1 MRRGVGVREASWP
14 LPEPGAEGAFV
25 EAVRAWMAE
34 CGAGMRRPYGV
45 DHVALALSC
54 HGHQGHPRCSTALG
68 IRPLGEYLG
77 PRGERELLGFVRD
90 ARLASPEGGTV
101 RAVFLS
107 MGDLLAA
114 LEAAA

>member
-1 MRRGVGVREASWP
+1 MREASWA

-25 EAVRAWMAE
+25 EEVRAWMAE

-54 HGHQGHPRCSTALG
+54 RDQDGRARCSTALG

-77 PRGERELLGFVRD
+77 PRGERELLGFIRD

-101 RAVFLS
+101 KVVFLS

-114 LEAAA
+114 LETAA